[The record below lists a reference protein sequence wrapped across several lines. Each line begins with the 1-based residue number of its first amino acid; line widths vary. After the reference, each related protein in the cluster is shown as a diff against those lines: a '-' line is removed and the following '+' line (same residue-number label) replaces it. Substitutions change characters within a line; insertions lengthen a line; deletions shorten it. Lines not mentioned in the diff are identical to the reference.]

1 MHIVPLLPSVPVV
14 PLLQRPETPSPMF
27 DMLHRYQWVLEPVLY
42 ADARDLLGAFDDAII
57 GRAETYLNQR
67 KEKALKTVS

>member
-1 MHIVPLLPSVPVV
+1 
-14 PLLQRPETPSPMF
+14 MF